1 MAQMDRIDPMMVGA
15 VMFNSADCYGRFAAL
30 TPEHALEAADF
41 ASEQS
46 QRYPLWQRDAR
57 GEFPTYEVP
66 HFGKRSSVYL
76 IALMSAYLVWMQK
89 QAGIQTMPLT
99 PLLRAA
105 MDGYALYERKP
116 S

>member
-1 MAQMDRIDPMMVGA
+1 MMVGA
-15 VMFNSADCYGRFAAL
+15 VMFSSVGCYRRFATL
-30 TPEHALEAADF
+30 TPAQAQEAADF
-41 ASEQS
+41 ASARS
-46 QRYPLWQRDAR
+46 QEYPLWQRDAK

-89 QAGIQTMPLT
+89 QAGVALVAPT

-105 MDGYALYERKP
+105 LDGYALYERGH